1 MIKRFVESS
10 PKVAEK
16 IIGTLRSTNLAE
28 EDLGNEELDLMSAD
42 LGSLALE
49 DLLFDMF
56 YRKANRLD
64 AKAVLATSTL
74 DGCCCCRDGRRR
86 LSRI

>member
-49 DLLFDMF
+49 DLLFDMGVEEGL
-56 YRKANRLD
+56 AIAGEDD
-64 AKAVLATSTL
+64 AKGHGSSIT
-74 DGCCCCRDGRRR
+74 
-86 LSRI
+86 